1 MGNAKR
7 KARKQAGEKYQ
18 PKPAKTPTGH
28 YRTTQERRLAQRS
41 FRSSIDEMIRK
52 AAAKLREEDGL

>member
-7 KARKQAGEKYQ
+7 KARKQAGEKYE

-28 YRTTQERRLAQRS
+28 YRTAQERRLAQRS
-41 FRSSIDEMIRK
+41 FRHTIDDLIRN
-52 AAAKLREEDGL
+52 AAAKLREEDGA